1 MRPSTQATRGDTS
14 RPRATGGSRAT
25 QPDTG
30 DHRVL
35 IVERGS
41 PLVMES
47 LVMLARRELGD
58 DAVAGPARWGDAL
71 EACRRSRPSVVVVEV
86 GGRAGD
92 DPAGLARFLADLRVA
107 VPVAKVV
114 AFVAARDGEDVS
126 LVHAVR
132 AGASAVVRASDSSR
146 RFIATLRTV
155 AAGGSTV
162 SLERLGSIAEKAED
176 RLRRER
182 DVAARLAT
190 LTDREHDV
198 LDGLARGLRNEEI
211 GEVLAISPRTVDKH
225 VQHILQKLSVRSR
238 LEAGV
243 LLASHGVRE
252 TA

>member
-1 MRPSTQATRGDTS
+1 MSTQVTRGNST
-14 RPRATGGSRAT
+14 RPRAVAGAPRA
-25 QPDTG
+25 QHGAG
-30 DHRVL
+30 DHGVL

-58 DAVAGPARWGDAL
+58 DAVAGPTPWGDAL
-71 EACRRSRPSVVVVEV
+71 ETCRRSRPSVVVVEV
-86 GGRAGD
+86 VGRAGD
-92 DPAGLARFLADLRVA
+92 DSAGLARFLADLRLA
-107 VPVAKVV
+107 VPSAKVV
-114 AFVAARDGEDVS
+114 AFVGGRDGGDES
-126 LVHAVR
+126 LVDAVR

-155 AAGGSTV
+155 AAGKSTV
-162 SLERLGSIAEKAED
+162 SWERLGSVAKRAED

-182 DVAARLAT
+182 DVTARLAT
-190 LTDREHDV
+190 LTERERDV

-211 GEVLAISPRTVDKH
+211 GGELAISSRTVDKH

-243 LLASHGVRE
+243 LLASLGVRG

>member
-1 MRPSTQATRGDTS
+1 M
-14 RPRATGGSRAT
+14 
-25 QPDTG
+25 
-30 DHRVL
+30 
-35 IVERGS
+35 
-41 PLVMES
+41 
-47 LVMLARRELGD
+47 
-58 DAVAGPARWGDAL
+58 
-71 EACRRSRPSVVVVEV
+71 
-86 GGRAGD
+86 
-92 DPAGLARFLADLRVA
+92 
-107 VPVAKVV
+107 PVAKVV
-114 AFVAARDGEDVS
+114 AFVAARDGEDES

-190 LTDREHDV
+190 LTDRERDV

-211 GEVLAISPRTVDKH
+211 GEALAISPRTVDKH

-252 TA
+252 SA

>member
-1 MRPSTQATRGDTS
+1 MKPSTQATRGPTS
-14 RPRATGGSRAT
+14 RLRPVAGSPLM
-25 QPDTG
+25 QPGAG
-30 DHRVL
+30 DHDVL

-47 LVMLARRELGD
+47 LAVLARRELGD
-58 DAVAGPARWGDAL
+58 EAVAGPARWGDAL

-86 GGRAGD
+86 GGRGGD
-92 DPAGLARFLADLRVA
+92 DPAGLARFLADLRIA
-107 VPVAKVV
+107 VPIAKVV
-114 AFVAARDGEDVS
+114 AFVAARDGEDES
-126 LVHAVR
+126 SFHAVR

-162 SLERLGSIAEKAED
+162 SLEGLGSIAERAED

-190 LTDREHDV
+190 LTERERDV
-198 LDGLARGLRNEEI
+198 LEGLVRGLRNEEI
-211 GEVLAISPRTVDKH
+211 GEELAISPRTVDKH
-225 VQHILQKLSVRSR
+225 VQHILQKLAVRSR

-243 LLASHGVRE
+243 LVASYGVRE